1 MRVCAAAPDDDVD
14 LPLTRSTRICLS
26 LCATPGIVQ
35 LRLANGRTLLLEA
48 PSTAEAIDWAQD
60 LRVASALATA
70 EAAKAAGKYGCIS
83 I

>member
-1 MRVCAAAPDDDVD
+1 MV
-14 LPLTRSTRICLS
+14 S
-26 LCATPGIVQ
+26 PGILQ

-70 EAAKAAGKYGCIS
+70 EAAKAAGKYGGRVS
-83 I
+83 IYIIGHVETMHD